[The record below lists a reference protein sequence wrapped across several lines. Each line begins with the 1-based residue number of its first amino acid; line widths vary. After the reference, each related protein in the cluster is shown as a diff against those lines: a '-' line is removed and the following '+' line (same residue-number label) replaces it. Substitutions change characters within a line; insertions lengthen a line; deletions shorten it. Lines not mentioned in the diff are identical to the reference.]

1 MARAAAQTLA
11 GRLRRQGIRVSAGPW
26 TICANSAPGR
36 DGRLILAL
44 GRASGGA
51 VTRSRVR
58 RIAREVLAAC
68 CKRPEP
74 ADLLLLARSDVSRH
88 PRRQVRAGLAELLK
102 RLSVALA
109 RREAHGPR
117 HA

>member
-1 MARAAAQTLA
+1 MRRRGGQTLA
-11 GRLRRQGIRVSAGPW
+11 GHLRRQGVRVSAGPW

-36 DGRLILAL
+36 GRLILAL

-58 RIAREVLAAC
+58 RIAREVLAGRC
-68 CKRPEP
+68 ERPEA

-88 PRRQVRAGLAELLK
+88 PRRQVRGSLAELLN
-102 RLSVALA
+102 RLSAALA
-109 RREAHGPR
+109 RHAGQGQR

>member
-1 MARAAAQTLA
+1 M
-11 GRLRRQGIRVSAGPW
+11 
-26 TICANSAPGR
+26 
-36 DGRLILAL
+36 ILAL

-58 RIAREVLAAC
+58 RIAREVLAGKC
-68 CKRPEP
+68 ERPEA

-88 PRRQVRAGLAELLK
+88 PRRQVRGSLAELLK
-102 RLSVALA
+102 RLSGALA

-117 HA
+117 HE